1 MPVSRLDH
9 LVIVAASLEQGVAWC
24 EARLG
29 AAPSRGGEHLR
40 MGTHNRL
47 LYLGPSL
54 YLEIIAINPAA
65 GQPEFVR
72 WFGMD
77 DPVLRHRVAV
87 APELRTFMVATDDI
101 ASANAVLPQLGA
113 IEQMRR
119 GDLQWQITVRPDGV
133 LQEGGCLPG
142 LIQWPKGVHP
152 SAGMQD
158 TGCRLVCLEVRHP
171 DPARLAAQ
179 WRAIGL
185 QQDDQLVLQTAAAP
199 YLVARVA
206 TPNGVIA
213 IGGE

>member
-47 LYLGPSL
+47 LYLGSSL